1 MSYKGQQL
9 VVKPVWDIPP
19 TRSRYVLNVSSSP
32 LDISCKDLEEL
43 DTKVDDDNFSPLH
56 APTRENE
63 GVKDSNQVDLNRQ
76 ARSMRQTESAND
88 KAKRMPLDMRSHNM
102 HGKARLQMDMRRYLG
117 RKGFVSNEYSVSS
130 VDDSPCKETSP
141 YSSTMPKELP
151 VSLSTN
157 ACLSTTLRLN
167 ESVYIKPPN
176 THVEPKTPSSRGDHF
191 SAKSHPRD
199 KLHS

>member
-1 MSYKGQQL
+1 M
-9 VVKPVWDIPP
+9 VTPVWDIPP

-32 LDISCKDLEEL
+32 LEISCKDLEEL

-63 GVKDSNQVDLNRQ
+63 GGKDSNQVDLNRQ

-102 HGKARLQMDMRRYLG
+102 HGKARLQMDMRRYLE

-130 VDDSPCKETSP
+130 VDDSPCK
-141 YSSTMPKELP
+141 
-151 VSLSTN
+151 
-157 ACLSTTLRLN
+157 
-167 ESVYIKPPN
+167 
-176 THVEPKTPSSRGDHF
+176 
-191 SAKSHPRD
+191 
-199 KLHS
+199 